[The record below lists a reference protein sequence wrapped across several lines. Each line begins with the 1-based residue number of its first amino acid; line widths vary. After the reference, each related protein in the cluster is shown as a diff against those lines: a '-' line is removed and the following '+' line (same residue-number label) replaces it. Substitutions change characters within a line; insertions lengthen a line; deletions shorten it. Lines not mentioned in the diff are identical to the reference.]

1 MRDPATTS
9 RIMRAVRSRDTGPE
23 LVLRRALHKR
33 GLRYRLRYPLPGR
46 PDLVFPTARLAVF
59 VDGDF
64 WHGNTW
70 RLRGA
75 ASLEEYFAAMTNA
88 AFWQAKIRKNIER
101 DHTVNRRLQQDG
113 WRVLRLWE
121 SDLHASLEESIDMI
135 ERVVRDSARL
145 RKRPTTRRPA

>member
-1 MRDPATTS
+1 MSA
-9 RIMRAVRSRDTGPE
+9 IRSRDTGPE
-23 LVLRRALHKR
+23 LLLRRALHRR

-75 ASLEEYFAAMTNA
+75 SSPEEYYASMANA
-88 AFWQAKIRKNIER
+88 EFWRAKIGKNIER
-101 DHTVNRRLQQDG
+101 DQTVNHRLQGDG
-113 WRVLRLWE
+113 WRVVRVWE
-121 SDLHASLEESIDMI
+121 SDLRDDLEQFADMI
-135 ERVVRDSARL
+135 ERVVRGGARL
-145 RKRPTTRRPA
+145 KKAPTPRRLA

>member
-9 RIMRAVRSRDTGPE
+9 RIMSAIRSRDTGPE
-23 LVLRRALHKR
+23 LLLRRALHRR
-33 GLRYRLRYPLPGR
+33 GLRYRLRYRLPGQ

-75 ASLEEYFAAMTNA
+75 SSPEEYYASMTNA
-88 AFWQAKIRKNIER
+88 KFWQAKISRNIER
-101 DHTVNRRLQQDG
+101 DQTVNRRLQEDG
-113 WRVLRLWE
+113 WRVMRIWE
-121 SDLHASLEESIDMI
+121 SDLRDGLEQSAEMI
-135 ERVVRDSARL
+135 ERVVRGSARL
-145 RKRPTTRRPA
+145 REASPPRRLA